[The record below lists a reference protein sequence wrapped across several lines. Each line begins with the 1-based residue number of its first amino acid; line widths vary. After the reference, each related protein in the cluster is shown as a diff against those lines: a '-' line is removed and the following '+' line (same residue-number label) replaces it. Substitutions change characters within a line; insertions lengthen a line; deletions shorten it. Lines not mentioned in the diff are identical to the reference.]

1 MTSISKNL
9 YINNLADI
17 VNKCK
22 YTYHST
28 IKMRP
33 IDVKPSTNIDF
44 NKEDNK
50 ENLKFEVGDHV
61 RISKYKNPLATNY
74 VRNWSEEIFLMKKV
88 KNTVQWTCVIS
99 NLDGAEIVGTFY
111 KKELQKEF
119 RVKKVIKKKG
129 DKLYVNYNNYL

>member
-1 MTSISKNL
+1 
-9 YINNLADI
+9 
-17 VNKCK
+17 
-22 YTYHST
+22 
-28 IKMRP
+28 MRP

-44 NKEDNK
+44 NKENNK

-61 RISKYKNPLATNY
+61 RISKYKNTLATNY

-129 DKLYVNYNNYL
+129 NKLYVNYNNYL